1 MIEPISPTTSKIRDA
16 LYYCYN
22 DDELRVLCTDLGIEY
37 EDLKGDTRQVRVI
50 ELIGYLQ
57 RRGRIQDLIAVCSKQ
72 RPHVNWVELLKDVP
86 SSKPEGRFNNL
97 ITCSDRVPIFTK
109 GRSRLTA
116 TMISNAL
123 IVDFNNDQTWSG
135 VALKFTPAL
144 DVREFS
150 RLDISGIATQ
160 HFTFRI
166 EYKVRVGSEL
176 KIVTRSSFQSFP
188 ATMLV
193 STIPI
198 PLRYNGTVDEITL
211 MFYERGEASHVT
223 IESIRLSK

>member
-1 MIEPISPTTSKIRDA
+1 MCRVRGEGGQLVVLLVCCQTRPNANWEEAMQEAMRPLEPITP
-16 LYYCYN
+16 
-22 DDELRVLCTDLGIEY
+22 
-37 EDLKGDTRQVRVI
+37 Q
-50 ELIGYLQ
+50 
-57 RRGRIQDLIAVCSKQ
+57 
-72 RPHVNWVELLKDVP
+72 P
-86 SSKPEGRFNNL
+86 KPGGGFNNL

-123 IVDFNNDQTWSG
+123 IVDFNNDRTWSG

-160 HFTFRI
+160 PFTFRI
-166 EYKVRVGSEL
+166 ECKVRVGSEL
-176 KIVTRSSFQSFP
+176 KIVTSSSFQSFP

-198 PLRYNGTVDEITL
+198 PLRYSGTVDEITL